1 MKRFNDLY
9 NNICDLDNI
18 YYMTNL
24 VCSKVRNKRK
34 VGIFEL
40 KKSEHII
47 NIKNRLESRD
57 FNFSKYNIFMISDP
71 KYRIIMNTTIED
83 KIINHLVS
91 DYILSFIYEKRFDIS
106 MSATRIG
113 KGTFYALKLLKKYL
127 NIEKMKYN
135 TFYYLKLDI
144 KKYFYNIDHNTLKRI
159 LKRKIKDRDIL
170 NILDS
175 IIDSTNYSYINKKI
189 LYLKEEK
196 ITYLKNSKFL
206 NKEKLIKEVESIPLY
221 KRGKGLSLGSNTSQ
235 VFGLIYLLDV
245 INYIKEE
252 LHIKYLVNF
261 MDDIILIHHDK
272 EYLEYSLDK
281 IIDELK
287 KYKLEINTKKT
298 IIDNINNGISFL
310 GYRFYIINNKVIM
323 KLGNKTKKRF
333 KKKAWDLKILLNNKI
348 ITRKEFNKL
357 IAGYKGILNY
367 GNCKSLYYKNI
378 NNK

>member
-1 MKRFNDLY
+1 MKKYNNLY

-83 KIINHLVS
+83 KIINHLIS

-113 KGTFYALKLLKKYL
+113 KGTVYALKLLKKYL

-144 KKYFYNIDHNTLKRI
+144 KKYFYNINHDILKRI
-159 LKRKIKDRDIL
+159 LRKKIKDKDAL
-170 NILDS
+170 NILES
-175 IIDSTNYSYINKKI
+175 IIDSTNYSYINKRI

-196 ITYLKNSKFL
+196 ITYLKNSNLL
-206 NKEKLIKEVESIPLY
+206 NKERLIEEIKSIPLY
-221 KRGKGLSLGSNTSQ
+221 KLGKGVALGNETAQ
-235 VFGLIYLLDV
+235 LFGLIYVLEI

-252 LHIKYLVNF
+252 LYISKIVNF
-261 MDDIILIHHDK
+261 MDDFIIIHHDK
-272 EYLEYSLDK
+272 EYLEYCLCKIKDK
-281 IIDELK
+281 LSIYRLEL
-287 KYKLEINTKKT
+287 NTKKT
-298 IIDNINNGISFL
+298 KIDNINNGISFL
-310 GYRFYIINNKVIM
+310 GYNFLLLSNKVIM
-323 KLGNKTKKRF
+323 KIGNKTKMRF
-333 KKKAWDLKILLNNKI
+333 KKKTRDLKILLNNKI
-348 ITRKEFNKL
+348 ITKKEFNIL
-357 IAGYKGILNY
+357 LAGYKGILNY

-378 NNK
+378 K